1 MSTSKLKERVVRHS
15 PSTGAGSPDVWG
27 IYEPDTGSIQYIC
40 ADPATKQAALIDVVW
55 NLDPKNYRFSA
66 ESVDQVLDLV
76 RQNGLSVGWVL
87 DTHPHADHV
96 MASALLKE
104 RTGAPAAIG
113 DKVHDIAKLWAGL
126 YNLPDAFDPA
136 RDFDHLFAAGET
148 FRIGDLEARVMLS
161 PGHTLGSITYVCG
174 DAAFTHDTLMQPDV
188 GTSRADFPGGDT
200 EQLWDSIQ
208 AILALPPDTRLFV
221 GHDYGTDDR
230 DEPQWEATVAQ
241 HRASNKHVKDGT
253 RREAWIKK
261 RNERDAT
268 LPLPDRILA
277 ALQIN
282 LRGGRLPPAE
292 ADGNSYLKIPVNKFP
307 APQKKAMTMKEMV
320 AEAQSRVAAIS
331 PEQAAKGNGS
341 AALVLDVREPGELET
356 HGRVPDALHV
366 PRGLVES
373 RADATAKTAE
383 VRLTDLRDT
392 GCVHVLCGS
401 GARAALV
408 ADTLRT
414 MGYDATVIEGGFEA
428 WKAKGLPVED

>member
-1 MSTSKLKERVVRHS
+1 MSNSRLKERVVRHS

-27 IYEPDTGSIQYIC
+27 IYEPDTGSIQYVC
-40 ADPATKQAALIDVVW
+40 ADPATKKAALIDVVW
-55 NLDPKNYRFSA
+55 NLDPKNYRFST
-66 ESVDQVLDLV
+66 ESMDQVLELV
-76 RQNGLSVGWVL
+76 RQNGLRVEWVL

-104 RTGAPAAIG
+104 RTGASTAIG
-113 DKVHDIAKLWAGL
+113 DKVHDIAGLWAGL

-136 RDFDHLFAAGET
+136 RDFDRLFAPGET
-148 FRIGDLEARVMLS
+148 FRIGELEARVMLS

-208 AILALPPDTRLFV
+208 AILALPKDTRLFV

-230 DEPQWEATVAQ
+230 DKPEWEATVAQ
-241 HRASNKHVKDGT
+241 HRAGNKHVKDGT
-253 RREAWIKK
+253 RREDWIAL
-261 RNERDAT
+261 RDTRDAT
-268 LPLPDRILA
+268 LALPDRILA

-282 LRGGRLPPAE
+282 LRGGRLPAPE
-292 ADGNSYLKIPVNKFP
+292 DDGNSYVKIPVNRFP
-307 APQKKAMTMKEMV
+307 APQKKAKTMKDLV
-320 AEAQSRVAAIS
+320 AEAKGRVATVS
-331 PEQAAKGNGS
+331 PEHAATSEGS
-341 AALVLDVREPGELET
+341 ATLVLDVREPGELET

-373 RADATAKTAE
+373 RADATAQTAE
-383 VRLTDLRDT
+383 TRLTDLRDT

-401 GARAALV
+401 GARAALA
-408 ADTLRT
+408 ADTLRA
-414 MGYDATVIEGGFEA
+414 MGYQARVIEGGFEA
-428 WKAKGLPVED
+428 WKAKGLPVET